1 MKQSIPMIPWNKQ
14 QEMGLQSEAF
24 ILLLHKLG
32 IHLPADVGKCFPRIP
47 HFWSADHIYQLAQK
61 LGPIRKEKLKI
72 DLTIFDTGGK
82 NNMLTKSKNSLSYPN
97 KVEYSKKHG
106 LVKKNLKYNK
116 SDMKTKIKI

>member
-1 MKQSIPMIPWNKQ
+1 MIPWNKQ

-61 LGPIRKEKLKI
+61 LGPIRKDKLKI
-72 DLTIFDTGGK
+72 DLTIFDSGGK
-82 NNMLTKSKNSLSYPN
+82 DIFLAVCYVHLSFFSFLLFRLFIASPL
-97 KVEYSKKHG
+97 SII
-106 LVKKNLKYNK
+106 
-116 SDMKTKIKI
+116 STQ

>member
-1 MKQSIPMIPWNKQ
+1 MIPWNKQ

-61 LGPIRKEKLKI
+61 LGPIRKDKLKI
-72 DLTIFDTGGK
+72 DLTIFDSGGK
-82 NNMLTKSKNSLSYPN
+82 DILFAVS
-97 KVEYSKKHG
+97 
-106 LVKKNLKYNK
+106 
-116 SDMKTKIKI
+116 